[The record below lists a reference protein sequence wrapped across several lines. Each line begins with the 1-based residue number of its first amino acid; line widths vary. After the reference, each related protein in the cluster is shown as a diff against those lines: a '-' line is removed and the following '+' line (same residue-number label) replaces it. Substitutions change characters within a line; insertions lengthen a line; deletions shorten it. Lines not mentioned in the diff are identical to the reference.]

1 MALTQ
6 LRGTG
11 VALVTPFSPQG
22 EVDYGA
28 LEKIID
34 HVINGGVNY
43 LVSLGTT
50 GETPTL
56 SADEKKDIVRFT
68 VEKSAGR
75 VPVIVGI
82 GGNNTRE
89 VIHDLE
95 TYPLEGVLA
104 VLSVS
109 PYYSRPAPEG
119 LFQHFRAVA
128 KATSKP
134 VILYNVPARTGRSIP
149 AEITVRLA
157 KECENIVA
165 IKEASGDMSLCM
177 QLIRDKPADF
187 TVVSGDD
194 MLTLMQIAFGMEGV
208 ISVAAN
214 FLAADMSA
222 LVNAALDNH
231 FEEARRIQYKLLK
244 GFELMFAENNPAG
257 IKAFLAASGLCQ
269 NQLRLPVTPV
279 SAPLYDQIH
288 NWLKDNS

>member
-11 VALVTPFSPQG
+11 VALVTPFTPQG
-22 EVDYGA
+22 DVDYDA
-28 LEKIID
+28 LEKVIN
-34 HVINGGVNY
+34 HVIEGGVNN

-56 SADEKKDIVRFT
+56 SAEEKKDIVRFT

-89 VIHDLE
+89 VVHDLE
-95 TYPLEGVLA
+95 TYPLEGVYA

-119 LFQHFRAVA
+119 LFQHFQTVA
-128 KATSKP
+128 KATAKP

-157 KECENIVA
+157 NECENIVA

-214 FLAADMSA
+214 FLATDMSA
-222 LVNAALDNH
+222 LVTAALDNR
-231 FEEARRIQYKLLK
+231 FEQARRIQYKLLK

-269 NQLRLPVTPV
+269 NELRLPVTPV
-279 SAPLYDQIH
+279 SAPLYDQIRD
-288 NWLKDNS
+288 WLKNNP

>member
-1 MALTQ
+1 M
-6 LRGTG
+6 
-11 VALVTPFSPQG
+11 ALVTPFSPQG